1 MFTAEMFSLLVNYRV
16 LLHTPCVGF
25 KGESSQRCL
34 DPHRSCVWGQVRHMP
49 APILNDKRW
58 SIDLEKRIQE
68 AHSVDSQVY
77 ARRYA
82 FKPDS
87 GKELFVID
95 TPPPYPSGTWHIG
108 AVAQYS
114 MIDVI
119 ARSQR
124 LLGKEVFFPWG
135 VDRNGINIEFTVE
148 KNTKRKMKTYDR
160 AEFIDMC
167 RETIET
173 FTQAMRKTA
182 KRVGLSCDYD
192 REYLTDSPEYRTVT
206 QSIFIELFKNGAI
219 IEDLRPNIYDPVEG
233 TTIAD
238 AEVERLSRKTRLVDI
253 SWTCDDG
260 TEIVISTTRPELICA
275 CGVVA
280 VHPDDERYTHL
291 VGKTIQ
297 LPLPVEGRSSSVQ
310 VMTHNSVKSDFG
322 SGVLMVCSFGD
333 QNDVAVF
340 RELGRTPFQAIDL
353 DGKLTD
359 IAGPFAGMKVI
370 DARNAAI
377 EYLEEHGKLVSVVER
392 DQEIPVS
399 ERGKNPVE
407 IILLKEWYVRQTH
420 AQDRIREHLEEIEFH
435 PPRNKQFLLDWMDNI
450 SIDWPISRRRWYHTE
465 IPIWYSE
472 DGEKI
477 IVPPSGTYVQPWR
490 EGPPQDSQVLDRAT
504 REVLGSFENM
514 ESELGALVGEE
525 KVFDTWMDSSNSNL
539 FVSGYLNHPEV
550 FERAFPTALRPQ
562 GKEIVRTWLY
572 YTLLKSNLL
581 LDKPGFKHV
590 WIDGLGM
597 DPWGRKMSKSLGNG
611 IDADSVLECGAGG
624 RTGSWKVKGPD
635 KTVSLRANKIGSE
648 CFRLWKA
655 CDAQVGDDFHINPEE
670 IEKKYFGVLT
680 KLFNVARFAS
690 QFEIPA
696 DLDTNPG
703 NLDVEDRWIL
713 AEFDAT
719 MDTVR
724 TSWEN
729 LDIYTATQA
738 LKTFG
743 TGVLPS
749 HYLEMVKSRLYDEDK
764 AAAWTLHR
772 IVRDFMSAFTPIC
785 PFFTHHISETLY
797 NRSAVDVD
805 AFPQTADASVALGT
819 EDGDHLRN
827 LSTLLQTFNGDTW
840 NTKKEQGISLNQ
852 PIAGL
857 EIPEGLAEFT
867 AILTRMH
874 HLE

>member
-1 MFTAEMFSLLVNYRV
+1 
-16 LLHTPCVGF
+16 
-25 KGESSQRCL
+25 
-34 DPHRSCVWGQVRHMP
+34 MP
-49 APILNDKRW
+49 APVLNDKRW

-68 AHSVDSQVY
+68 AHSEDAETYSK
-77 ARRYA
+77 RYS
-82 FKPDS
+82 FNPDS
-87 GKELFVID
+87 GKEIFVID

-124 LLGKEVFFPWG
+124 LLGKEVYFPWG

-160 AEFIDMC
+160 AEFLKLC
-167 RETIET
+167 EATIET

-182 KRVGLSCDYD
+182 RRVGLSCDYD
-192 REYLTDSPEYRTVT
+192 REYLTDSPAYRTVT

-238 AEVERLSRKTRLVDI
+238 AEVERQSRKTRLVDVK
-253 SWTCDDG
+253 WVCDDG

-275 CGVVA
+275 CGVVV

-297 LPLPVEGRSSSVQ
+297 LPLPVEGRSTSVEIR
-310 VMTHNSVKSDFG
+310 THASVKSDFG

-333 QNDVAVF
+333 QNDVAIF
-340 RELGRTPFQAIDL
+340 RELGLTPFQAINL
-353 DGKLTD
+353 EGKLTEL
-359 IAGPFAGMKVI
+359 AGPFADMKVYE
-370 DARNAAI
+370 ARNAAI
-377 EYLEEHGKLVSVVER
+377 EYLEEHGKIINIVER
-392 DQEIPVS
+392 EQEIPVS

-420 AQDRIREHLEEIEFH
+420 AQDRMREHIEEIEFH

-472 DGEKI
+472 DGTKI
-477 IVPPSGTYVQPWR
+477 IVPPTGTYVQPWCQSPP
-490 EGPPQDSQVLDRAT
+490 EGSQVLARDT
-504 REVLGSFENM
+504 REELGSYASM
-514 ESELGALVGEE
+514 KAELGTLVGEE

-539 FVSGYLNHPEV
+539 FVSGYLNQPEV
-550 FERAFPTALRPQ
+550 FEKAFPTALRPQ

-624 RTGSWKVKGPD
+624 RTGSWKVKGPE

-696 DLDTNPG
+696 DLETAPE
-703 NLDVEDRWIL
+703 NLAVEDKWIL
-713 AEFDAT
+713 AEFSET
-719 MDTVR
+719 MDTVK
-724 TSWEN
+724 TAWEN
-729 LDIYTATQA
+729 IDIYSATQA

-749 HYLEMVKSRLYDEDK
+749 HYLEMVKSRLYDGDM
-764 AAAWTLHR
+764 AASWTLHR
-772 IVRDFMSAFTPIC
+772 IVRDFMTAFTPVC

-797 NRSAVDVD
+797 GRSAVEVD
-805 AFPQTADASVALGT
+805 IFPVSADSSVELGT
-819 EDGDHLRN
+819 DEGNRLRG
-827 LSTLLQTFNGDTW
+827 LSALVQSFNGDTW
-840 NTKKEQGISLNQ
+840 NAKKEQGISLNQ
-852 PIAGL
+852 PVSGI
-857 EIPEGLAEFT
+857 EIPKELEDFT